1 MYNKYIAIITAENKE
16 KFISHT
22 IYNCLRLLGSN
33 LKIIVVY
40 TNLSNEIILRNKFKE
55 HRNVIFFKV
64 KIKKNY
70 PTQDQ
75 LYKIERSLIF
85 VKNEWVLL
93 LDGDDLF
100 KLNKI
105 KTLDK
110 LKLDKRIVYL
120 HNHEKKIEKYKK
132 IYNNQ
137 NYKKNIIYKKL
148 LNDWPKNIITSSIVI
163 NGFLLNKFFKNNK
176 PYKWKFL
183 AVDVQ
188 LILYFFYKNKF
199 KYIDKILTTKN
210 ENINNL
216 DKSFS
221 NKNKKIFWL
230 RRMEQHNFTKELSG
244 KINLLDRF
252 ITFIFLKFL
261 KL

>member
-16 KFISHT
+16 KFISRT
-22 IYNCLRLLGSN
+22 IYNCLRLLDGN

-40 TNLSNEIILRNKFKE
+40 TNLRNENILKNKFKE
-55 HRNVIFFKV
+55 HKNVIFFKIQ
-64 KIKKNY
+64 IKKKY

-75 LYKIERSLIF
+75 LYKIEKSLIF

-110 LKLDKRIVYL
+110 LKLDKRLVYL
-120 HNHEKKIEKYKK
+120 HNHEAKIGKYNK
-132 IYNNQ
+132 IYENK

-148 LNDWPKNIITSSIVI
+148 INDWPKNIITSSIVV
-163 NGFLLNKFFKNNK
+163 NGLLLNKFFKNNK

-183 AVDVQ
+183 AIDVQ
-188 LILYFFYKNKF
+188 LILYYFYKNKF
-199 KYIDKILTTKN
+199 KYLDKILTTKI

-230 RRMEQHNFTKELSG
+230 RRMEQHDLTKELSG
-244 KINLLDRF
+244 KINLIDRF
-252 ITFIFLKFL
+252 VTFIFLKFL
-261 KL
+261 KS

>member
-1 MYNKYIAIITAENKE
+1 M
-16 KFISHT
+16 
-22 IYNCLRLLGSN
+22 
-33 LKIIVVY
+33 
-40 TNLSNEIILRNKFKE
+40 
-55 HRNVIFFKV
+55 
-64 KIKKNY
+64 
-70 PTQDQ
+70 
-75 LYKIERSLIF
+75 
-85 VKNEWVLL
+85 
-93 LDGDDLF
+93 
-100 KLNKI
+100 
-105 KTLDK
+105 
-110 LKLDKRIVYL
+110 
-120 HNHEKKIEKYKK
+120 KKIEKYKK

-163 NGFLLNKFFKNNK
+163 NGFLLNQFFKNNK